1 MEPNIN
7 FKLKLYKPTRTAL
20 SWFVAFCF
28 GMGAYA
34 SFNEIGS
41 VSQVVQAVA
50 FGGMALFVRLTVFRA
65 PSITPA
71 QPGEKETDGRS

>member
-1 MEPNIN
+1 MEPNID

-20 SWFVAFCF
+20 SWFVVFAF

-34 SFNEIGS
+34 YLNEIGS
-41 VSQVVQAVA
+41 MSQVVQAVA
-50 FGGMALFVRLTVFRA
+50 FGLIALLIRLTVFRE

-71 QPGEKETDGRS
+71 QPGERETEGTS

>member
-1 MEPNIN
+1 MEPNID

-20 SWFVAFCF
+20 SWFVVFSF

-34 SFNEIGS
+34 YLNEIGS
-41 VSQVVQAVA
+41 ISQVVQAVA
-50 FGGMALFVRLTVFRA
+50 FGLIALLIRLTVFRE

-71 QPGEKETDGRS
+71 QPGEREIDGMF